1 MSNFHK
7 SALSTLLANPHQL
20 AHALLIRGSRGVG
33 KLAFAQGLAQSLLCE
48 KPNPD
53 GHACGACRSCQWIT
67 SGNHPDIRILAPQ
80 TAQSVDVLEVEGA
93 AAGEGQSAGAKGKE
107 VKASPWI
114 TIDQV
119 RELGDFISMSS
130 HRGGRKIIVVCPAE
144 AMNPAAANAI
154 LKNLE
159 EPPANTHFILVS
171 HRPQRLLRTIVSRCR
186 QLYLPKPSGPAA
198 LAWLAEQGVN
208 HAEIVLA
215 QASGA
220 PLLALELSENEVL
233 SGRSDFLRALAVSDF
248 EPLAVAERFRD
259 LSLESFIGW
268 LQRWTGDLI
277 EQRMLGR
284 LRFNPDFSS
293 EIAML
298 ARRIQPLDALR
309 FHRKLILEQRNIHHP
324 LNARLY
330 MESVMLAYAAL
341 LNPARRAA

>member
-1 MSNFHK
+1 MNYFYK
-7 SALSTLLANPHQL
+7 STLSTLLANPQQL
-20 AHALLIRGSRGVG
+20 AHALLVRGPRGIG
-33 KLAFAQGLAQSLLCE
+33 KLAFAQELAKSLLCE

-53 GHACGACRSCQWIT
+53 GHACGACRGCQWIA
-67 SGNHPDIRILAPQ
+67 SGNHPDLRILAPQ
-80 TAQSVDVLEVEGA
+80 SALLADESEADGDK
-93 AAGEGQSAGAKGKE
+93 AGESPSAGTKAKE

-119 RELGDFISMSS
+119 RELGDFISVSS
-130 HRGGRKIIVVCPAE
+130 HRGGRKVIVVCPAE
-144 AMNPAAANAI
+144 AMNLAAANAM

-186 QLYLPKPSGPAA
+186 QLHLPKPPKRAA

-208 HAEIVLA
+208 DAEVVLA

-220 PLLALELSENEVL
+220 PLLALELSGNDVL
-233 SGRSDFLRALAVSDF
+233 SGRGDFLQALAAPDF
-248 EPLAVAERFRD
+248 EPLSAAERFRD
-259 LSLESFIGW
+259 LSLDSFIGW

-284 LRFNPDFSS
+284 LRFNPDYSR

-298 ARRIQPLDALR
+298 ARRIQPLEALR

-330 MESVMLAYAAL
+330 MESVLLAYAAL
-341 LNPARRAA
+341 LNPVRRAA